1 MVATN
6 SMGTRSSLELMLDK
20 IQQLEDQPKDIPPA
34 LPVRPVSRARLPRA
48 RKPLQLDFQRRNFE
62 ENDASFKL
70 TKKDDFF
77 ESFHEDD
84 IAESNGIE
92 LLEKNPKD
100 VAEKGVSNIQK
111 CYRGY
116 QIRCYYKELRSG
128 VIALQSFIRGEN
140 ARRDYQYRS
149 RSLKAIILI
158 QKQARKYI
166 KQRTTKTGPVEDAK
180 DCTQVPYSVLIDL
193 RKRVLRTEAK
203 VREKKEENVSLKM
216 QLQEME
222 KKWQQSEERMKSLEK
237 TWQDQLT
244 NIQERLAAG
253 KKNRTSEIRFGQ
265 SDSTTQRHY
274 NQNSD
279 TITIIS
285 EIPNRRSLDF
295 SINSIYHHQR
305 ELVHGEDS
313 FNHNEVGVEQCCH
326 KLHPLDELRKLK
338 LRFKAWKKDYK
349 NKLRDAQSMFKK
361 LGNSET
367 VKGQKSWW
375 GRISH

>member
-1 MVATN
+1 
-6 SMGTRSSLELMLDK
+6 MGTRSSLELMLDK

-84 IAESNGIE
+84 IAESNG
-92 LLEKNPKD
+92 
-100 VAEKGVSNIQK
+100 
-111 CYRGY
+111 
-116 QIRCYYKELRSG
+116 
-128 VIALQSFIRGEN
+128 
-140 ARRDYQYRS
+140 
-149 RSLKAIILI
+149 
-158 QKQARKYI
+158 
-166 KQRTTKTGPVEDAK
+166 
-180 DCTQVPYSVLIDL
+180 DCTQIPYSVLIDL

-203 VREKKEENVSLKM
+203 VREKKEENVTLKTR
-216 QLQEME
+216 LWEME
-222 KKWQQSEERMKSLEK
+222 KKWQQSEERMKNLEK
-237 TWQDQLT
+237 AWQDQLT

-253 KKNRTSEIRFGQ
+253 KKNRASEIRFGQ

-313 FNHNEVGVEQCCH
+313 INHNEVGAEQGCH

-367 VKGQKSWW
+367 AKGQKSWW
-375 GRISH
+375 GRISY